1 MNLVEI
7 VTVQGT
13 KNIITKLGQEYNSPV
28 LNSNPAQL
36 NLVNDA

>member
-13 KNIITKLGQEYNSPV
+13 KNITKLGQKYNSPV